1 MNPLGGGGGWGA
13 GVQRTEIWRVLGAL
27 TQDGGGWNTREETE
41 ELTEGRDQ
49 SCQTAAAQ
57 IFSFVWLIEKM

>member
-1 MNPLGGGGGWGA
+1 M
-13 GVQRTEIWRVLGAL
+13 QRTEIWRVLGAL
-27 TQDGGGWNTREETE
+27 TQDGGGWNTRKETE
-41 ELTEGRDQ
+41 ELTERRDQ